1 MTTFSVK
8 IAILKRASKCLFHE
22 RMDKLPS
29 TRTKLTP
36 GSAHY
41 ADFLNLSSFSS
52 GTGEI

>member
-41 ADFLNLSSFSS
+41 ADF
-52 GTGEI
+52 